1 MERPKLRQPRC
12 SMTEGHI
19 DTDGTIR
26 SALGTRPK
34 WGGFAAVLGIG
45 LSVWAF
51 VLVFPSWGI
60 SQDRVPNP
68 TKRRAEKSS
77 TADRPLAVQL
87 RELRSKVLKLEAALE
102 KRHRGDAVGLSGK
115 AGMSKK
121 RGMSSRKMQGKKMM
135 SRSGA
140 MGRKGMGPMSKMGKL
155 ALGKAGMAPGMKVK
169 PGHRL
174 MGGRGMRMMGRM
186 GSGGPMEMP
195 SALPGFPGASHIYH
209 IGSTSFFLDHD
220 AHITLSQD
228 QRTKLNRLKEQTL
241 LQQATFDRKI
251 EEAEQKLW
259 KLTASDEPDIVKI
272 DAQVRKIGK
281 LQGDQRIA
289 FIRAVGEAAKL
300 LTDNQRKTLIG
311 TVAAGSASEKSN
323 PAQNEKKVAPAKR

>member
-1 MERPKLRQPRC
+1 
-12 SMTEGHI
+12 
-19 DTDGTIR
+19 
-26 SALGTRPK
+26 
-34 WGGFAAVLGIG
+34 
-45 LSVWAF
+45 
-51 VLVFPSWGI
+51 
-60 SQDRVPNP
+60 
-68 TKRRAEKSS
+68 
-77 TADRPLAVQL
+77 
-87 RELRSKVLKLEAALE
+87 
-102 KRHRGDAVGLSGK
+102 
-115 AGMSKK
+115 MSKK

-174 MGGRGMRMMGRM
+174 MEGRGMQMMGRIGTS
-186 GSGGPMEMP
+186 GSVAMS

-209 IGSTSFFLDHD
+209 IGSTSFFLDHNE
-220 AHITLSQD
+220 HITLSQD

-241 LQQATFDRKI
+241 LQQATFDRQI
-251 EEAEQKLW
+251 EEAEQELW
-259 KLTASDEPDIVKI
+259 NLTASDEPDIVKI

-300 LTDNQRKTLIG
+300 LTDEQRKTLIG
-311 TVAAGSASEKSN
+311 TVTAGNASAKSI
-323 PAQNEKKVAPAKR
+323 PSKKKAGPKKR